1 MIDKRVYDLLSRYL
15 SGVIIEKELNELKQ
29 EVKLTGD
36 PELGVYL
43 SGLWEEYEKR
53 DTAHEEVLEEILQ
66 HITQQSRRLCRRLFI
81 RRLGKTAAILLL
93 PLLSVLTVYFFQS
106 PSMDGLAG
114 ELVWRVEAEKGQQA
128 TVLLADGTKVRLNAE
143 SSLSYRQNYGIKDRE
158 VELMGEGFLRWPKKK
173 KNLLL

>member
-15 SGVIIEKELNELKQ
+15 SGVITEKELNELKQ

-53 DTAHEEVLEEILQ
+53 DTAHEEVLGEILQ
-66 HITQQSRRLCRRLFI
+66 HITQQSRRHSRRLFI

-93 PLLSVLTVYFFQS
+93 PLLSVLTVYFF
-106 PSMDGLAG
+106 
-114 ELVWRVEAEKGQQA
+114 
-128 TVLLADGTKVRLNAE
+128 
-143 SSLSYRQNYGIKDRE
+143 
-158 VELMGEGFLRWPKKK
+158 
-173 KNLLL
+173 